1 MSRPRSTPAV
11 YYTILHNRKMEY
23 LQTAHANHKY
33 DLQNGNKIKTTLQ
46 FTVIIYSPLP
56 VFMLFMQS

>member
-1 MSRPRSTPAV
+1 
-11 YYTILHNRKMEY
+11 MEY
-23 LQTAHANHKY
+23 LQTAHTNHKY

-46 FTVIIYSPLP
+46 FTVITYSPLP